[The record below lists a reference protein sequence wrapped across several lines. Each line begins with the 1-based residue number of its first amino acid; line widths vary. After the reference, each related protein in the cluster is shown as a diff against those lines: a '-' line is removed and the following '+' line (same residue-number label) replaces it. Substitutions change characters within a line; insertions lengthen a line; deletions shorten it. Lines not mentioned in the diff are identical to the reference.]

1 MQASEQQLEVLH
13 IQLNIQQVTSNFC
26 GFGLEAVD
34 SFHSTHFQVL
44 IMKSSTGHS
53 LTFVSCL
60 IHLISIVP
68 TFQVLESVHV
78 ASLNISSQIN

>member
-34 SFHSTHFQVL
+34 SFHSTHFQEL
-44 IMKSSTGHS
+44 KSLTGHS

-60 IHLISIVP
+60 IHLILIVP
-68 TFQVLESVHV
+68 TFQVLESVHA
-78 ASLNISSQIN
+78 ASLNISSRIN